1 MENITL
7 WSKGL
12 KSSTIG
18 VQKNKK
24 IKKIPVY
31 KPTNYTIG
39 IFPSNI
45 KTAPPPHTHTRKRNS
60 STHNSNIASVAQKV
74 TVLQAISQAGTRDQ
88 NDILMA
94 SLPADGMMPLAKD
107 AVVSV
112 TCCGAPDSCNMFSRD
127 RLLPSDDTH
136 SDIMLQNSNNSKI
149 LQINFVQP
157 KHENSY
163 LWWLSMHVKSSH
175 MFL

>member
-1 MENITL
+1 M
-7 WSKGL
+7 
-12 KSSTIG
+12 
-18 VQKNKK
+18 
-24 IKKIPVY
+24 
-31 KPTNYTIG
+31 
-39 IFPSNI
+39 
-45 KTAPPPHTHTRKRNS
+45 HTKEIA
-60 STHNSNIASVAQKV
+60 HNSNIASVAHKV

-88 NDILMA
+88 NDILTA

-157 KHENSY
+157 HRLNMKTVICDDFLCMWNLHTWSY
-163 LWWLSMHVKSSH
+163 RWIGSACKTDTITLVKACKLEAIGLHQAWCHSKTPAIH
-175 MFL
+175 TI